1 MDYKT
6 TSAAANT
13 ETRDLRRLDKETG
26 NIFESIAI
34 LSTRANQISV
44 DLKEE
49 INSRMEEFQPAVDSL
64 DEIYENR
71 EQIEMSRM
79 YERMPKP
86 PNLAVQEM
94 LEDRIY
100 YRNPAKEAQA

>member
-34 LSTRANQISV
+34 LSKRANQISV

-49 INSRMEEFQPAVDSL
+49 INSKMEEFQPAVDSL

>member
-1 MDYKT
+1 MDHKT
-6 TSAAANT
+6 SNAVADT
-13 ETRDLRRLDKETG
+13 ETRDLRRLDRDTG

-34 LSTRANQISV
+34 MSKRANQISV
-44 DLKEE
+44 DVKED
-49 INSRMEEFQPAVDSL
+49 INSKMEEFQPAVDSL

-86 PNLAVQEM
+86 PNLAIQELM
-94 LEDRIY
+94 EDKIY
-100 YRNPAKEAQA
+100 YRNPSKDVEV